1 MKITIYTINDCAF
14 CVQEKDYLKSH
25 NLAFE
30 EKNLEVNR
38 EFLTEMLTISNNFA
52 GTPVT
57 KIEKDDE
64 SVVILKGFTKEE
76 FDDVLGF
83 AAPIAA
89 ATTPSVI
96 APPVIQPE
104 VAQVAPV
111 TTPVTPPQPAVAAPV
126 MSAPAVAMPAAPVE
140 PIAPAPVA
148 APVAPVD
155 HASIAAQIAELQ
167 ALQAKLLAQQAPV
180 APPAPVAAPVAPVVP
195 TPPVVAQPAVVA
207 PVAPPAPPQ
216 SVDDSLASILA
227 ELQSKINTQQPT
239 PPAQS

>member
-83 AAPIAA
+83 AAPK
-89 ATTPSVI
+89 ATASVASTI
-96 APPVIQPE
+96 TPPVMTPPVVEPMTPVIPVAVPE
-104 VAQVAPV
+104 VVVPPPVMTAPE
-111 TTPVTPPQPAVAAPV
+111 PAV
-126 MSAPAVAMPAAPVE
+126 S
-140 PIAPAPVA
+140 
-148 APVAPVD
+148 APVAPVAPQAPVVD

-167 ALQAKLLAQQAPV
+167 ALQAKLAAQQAAVAPPPPAIAPVAPVIAPPVVPQPVVSAPV
-180 APPAPVAAPVAPVVP
+180 APPA
-195 TPPVVAQPAVVA
+195 Q
-207 PVAPPAPPQ
+207 PQ

-227 ELQSKINTQQPT
+227 ELQSKINAQQPT
-239 PPAQS
+239 PPTQS

>member
-83 AAPIAA
+83 AAPIATA
-89 ATTPSVI
+89 SVASTI
-96 APPVIQPE
+96 TPPVMTPQVVEPMAPVIPVAVPE
-104 VAQVAPV
+104 VVVPPPVMTAPE
-111 TTPVTPPQPAVAAPV
+111 PAV
-126 MSAPAVAMPAAPVE
+126 S
-140 PIAPAPVA
+140 
-148 APVAPVD
+148 APVAPVAPQAPVVD

-167 ALQAKLLAQQAPV
+167 ALQAKLAAQQAAV
-180 APPAPVAAPVAPVVP
+180 APPPPAIAPVAPVIA
-195 TPPVVAQPAVVA
+195 PPVVPQPVVSA

-227 ELQSKINTQQPT
+227 ELQSKINAQQPT
-239 PPAQS
+239 PPTQS

>member
-38 EFLTEMLTISNNFA
+38 EFLTEMLTLSNNFA

-57 KIEKDDE
+57 KIEKTDE

-83 AAPIAA
+83 AAPT
-89 ATTPSVI
+89 ATAPVVSTITPPI
-96 APPVIQPE
+96 MTPPVVEPVAPAMPVTMPE
-104 VAQVAPV
+104 VVV
-111 TTPVTPPQPAVAAPV
+111 PPPV
-126 MSAPAVAMPAAPVE
+126 MTAPEPVV
-140 PIAPAPVA
+140 P
-148 APVAPVD
+148 APVAPVAPQVPSVD
-155 HASIAAQIAELQ
+155 HASVTAQIAELQ
-167 ALQAKLLAQQAPV
+167 ALQAKLAAQQAPV
-180 APPAPVAAPVAPVVP
+180 APPVPVVAPVAPVMPQAVVPQPVVAAPVAP
-195 TPPVVAQPAVVA
+195 AA
-207 PVAPPAPPQ
+207 PQQ

-227 ELQSKINTQQPT
+227 ELQSKINAQQPT